1 MGKVLY
7 VIQTSKSWWD
17 GVFHSYFCG
26 FADDWFQPVNFLSY
40 VFWIQVFIVCKYN
53 DIILYRGFALLL
65 KETYIGNH
73 RFVDQKFSFKRNWFD
88 YLFCVFLISKML
100 CICQFSPSSSQR
112 LFWNIGGFRTKKY
125 SADHWTGNIYYSV
138 IFRYKRYFSDQVVAM
153 MNSPG
158 TAFCMRLFICVSLK

>member
-1 MGKVLY
+1 M
-7 VIQTSKSWWD
+7 
-17 GVFHSYFCG
+17 
-26 FADDWFQPVNFLSY
+26 
-40 VFWIQVFIVCKYN
+40 FWIQVFIVCKYN

-112 LFWNIGGFRTKKY
+112 LFRNIGGFRTKKY

-138 IFRYKRYFSDQVVAM
+138 IFRYKRYFS
-153 MNSPG
+153 G
-158 TAFCMRLFICVSLK
+158 LLFFWPSGSDDEFPRDCFLHETVYLRVFKIEN